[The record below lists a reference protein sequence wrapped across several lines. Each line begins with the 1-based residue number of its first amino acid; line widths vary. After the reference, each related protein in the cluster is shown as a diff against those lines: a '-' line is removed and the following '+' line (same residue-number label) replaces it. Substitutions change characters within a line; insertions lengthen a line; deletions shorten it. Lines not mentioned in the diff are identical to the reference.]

1 MSGVTMRPARP
12 PDFEEL
18 VGVFARAEL
27 GGPSMAP
34 ELAFVQ
40 GRLGGQAFV
49 AEAGGELVGAS
60 AAVLFGAN
68 GWIGGVAVLPEWRG
82 AGLGSAL
89 TTAAVR
95 WIADA
100 GAGTASLYAT
110 AMGRP
115 VYERL
120 GFVADGRW
128 LKLSVPGAA
137 QPVGTAG
144 TDRSGRV
151 GPAEADGSAAADP
164 DRPAEARPGKG
175 HGPGTTAAGK
185 PPKGLGSGS
194 GVEVRAATMSD
205 LDAVVALDRAVT
217 GEERGRLL
225 RAVWGNGCLVAEDAD
240 GRLVGFHA
248 PKPTGGPGATI
259 ARDPQAGAALQAT
272 WQRQDAGARVVLPEA
287 NAAGRRVL
295 EALGYQATGTATLM
309 RRGPAPAHHPERVFG
324 GFNLFWG

>member
-1 MSGVTMRPARP
+1 M
-12 PDFEEL
+12 
-18 VGVFARAEL
+18 FARAQL
-27 GGPSMAP
+27 GGPWMAP

-60 AAVLFGAN
+60 AAVMFGSS
-68 GWIGGVAVLPEWRG
+68 GWIGGVAVLPERRR

-89 TTAAVR
+89 TAAATH
-95 WIADA
+95 WIAEA

-120 GFVADGRW
+120 GFAAEGRW
-128 LKLSVPGAA
+128 LRLTVPDAA
-137 QPVGTAG
+137 QPE
-144 TDRSGRV
+144 
-151 GPAEADGSAAADP
+151 GPARAAEP
-164 DRPAEARPGKG
+164 DRPAEARPGAG
-175 HGPGTTAAGK
+175 RGSGTAGAGGPPAA
-185 PPKGLGSGS
+185 LGSGS
-194 GVEVRAATMSD
+194 GVAVRAARASD

-217 GEERGRLL
+217 GEERERLL
-225 RAVWGNGCLVAEDAD
+225 RAVWGSGCLVAEDAD

-259 ARDPQAGAALQAT
+259 ARDLPAGAALQAA
-272 WQRQDAGARVVLPEA
+272 WQRHGAGARVVLPEA

-295 EALGYQATGTATLM
+295 EAFGYQGAVVATLM
-309 RRGPAPAHHPERVFG
+309 RRGPAPTYHPERVFG